1 MVCCVA
7 CGIQDGADESSLGLL
22 SRCLAGEVFVVPA
35 FEKRLPEQQQE
46 AVLTPPVSLEELSAG
61 FQAGSVTPF
70 HVSHFPAGHNP
81 TDYQRFVC
89 SAPSNSEPCRS
100 FMIEYNCSNCWC
112 VCRRWFEVSVGHR
125 QDDADGMGTYQVRY
139 SEYYEPYV
147 IMAEVRSFIE
157 IVCMDGNPFIVYVCM
172 FVYAGPLSAV

>member
-89 SAPSNSEPCRS
+89 SAPSNSKPS
-100 FMIEYNCSNCWC
+100 
-112 VCRRWFEVSVGHR
+112 
-125 QDDADGMGTYQVRY
+125 
-139 SEYYEPYV
+139 
-147 IMAEVRSFIE
+147 
-157 IVCMDGNPFIVYVCM
+157 
-172 FVYAGPLSAV
+172 